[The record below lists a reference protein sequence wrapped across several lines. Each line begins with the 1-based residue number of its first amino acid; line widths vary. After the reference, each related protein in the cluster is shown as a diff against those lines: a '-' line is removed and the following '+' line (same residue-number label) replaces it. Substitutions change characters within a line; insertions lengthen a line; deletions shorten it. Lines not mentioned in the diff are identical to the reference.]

1 MPFPMKV
8 QPIDPNFTINKVTDH
23 VQIKPA
29 PKSRLKR
36 LFERQFPGVLR
47 SNSSEKLVGAGEAEV
62 GTICLDKMVINFIEE
77 NGDGKGKCGK
87 SRCNCFNGNCDD
99 TSDDEDFIV
108 SGDPLAI
115 SSSDATDLIKVRMV
129 QASFTIFF

>member
-8 QPIDPNFTINKVTDH
+8 QPIDPDFTINKVTDH

-36 LFERQFPGVLR
+36 LFEWQFPGVLR
-47 SNSSEKLVGAGEAEV
+47 SNSSEKLASTGEAEV

-77 NGDGKGKCGK
+77 NGDAKGKCGK
-87 SRCNCFNGNCDD
+87 SRCNCFNGNCGDS
-99 TSDDEDFIV
+99 SDDEDFIV
-108 SGDPLAI
+108 SGDPQAI
-115 SSSDATDLIKVRMV
+115 SSSEAADLIKVEMV
-129 QASFTIFF
+129 KLL